1 MKTIKEMK
9 YELWYE
15 RGYDYPYLN
24 KISIPELKGVYLTEF
39 NN

>member
-1 MKTIKEMK
+1 MTTIKEMK
-9 YELWYE
+9 YKLWYE

-24 KISIPELKGVYLTEF
+24 NISIPELKGVYITEF